1 MVTESFSEQLRQEAE
16 PIWEEIFHNPF
27 LQEISDAALPL
38 EKFRYYLTQ
47 DYLYLEGFARAVAL
61 ALAKAPDAA
70 SLESLAHR
78 VLTPVERPLHH
89 RLMEAAGLS
98 MEELQAA
105 KTLTHQPSLHQP
117 HGAHRIRRG
126 VGGHRSCPAPL
137 PVDLSP
143 AGRVAAPHGPPRV
156 QPVDILLHRGR
167 LGTQR
172 GGVALLRR
180 HRSRPSRP
188 PGAGVHAPSLHHKQ
202 PLRVDVLAHGLRHG
216 ELASLAGQRLA
227 GWEHLFQLDGK
238 PRQDWRRQHIPS
250 PVVRDLV

>member
-89 RLMEAAGLS
+89 RLMEAAGLRI
-98 MEELQAA
+98 EQLQAA

-117 HGAHRIRRG
+117 HGAHGIRRG

-143 AGRVAAPHGPPRV
+143 AGRVVVPHGTPRV
-156 QPVDILLHRGR
+156 QPVDLLLHRGR
-167 LGTQR
+167 LGKQR

-188 PGAGVHAPSLHHKQ
+188 TRAGSPCAEPSSQAAATSGCSGAWHI
-202 PLRVDVLAHGLRHG
+202 RW
-216 ELASLAGQRLA
+216 RLGRSRA
-227 GWEHLFQLDGK
+227 NSHCERGCRLFSAVCPTEFVQSSRL
-238 PRQDWRRQHIPS
+238 IC
-250 PVVRDLV
+250 

>member
-105 KTLTHQPSLHQP
+105 RALTHQPSLHQP
-117 HGAHRIRRG
+117 HGAHGIRRG

-143 AGRVAAPHGPPRV
+143 AGRVVVPHGTPRV
-156 QPVDILLHRGR
+156 QPVDLLLHRGR
-167 LGTQR
+167 LGKQR
-172 GGVALLRR
+172 GSVALLRR
-180 HRSRPSRP
+180 HRSRPGRP
-188 PGAGVHAPSLHHKQ
+188 TRQGVHAPSLHHKQ
-202 PLRVDVLAHGLRHG
+202 PLRVDVLAHGISDG
-216 ELASLAGQRLA
+216 GLAGLGQTPIAKEGVASSPPCALQNSYSRA
-227 GWEHLFQLDGK
+227 G
-238 PRQDWRRQHIPS
+238 
-250 PVVRDLV
+250 